1 MPFDPSFDAFYLALD
16 AVARAAAR
24 GIELSPLPRA
34 TCADCPSWIAGE
46 VIQATPKG
54 HYFALCVDEAQIVAV
69 DDYRPSPGTYA
80 DLLQGY
86 GVDMIEAMPVVDRPD
101 LHGRFVRIHYL
112 RKIDMSDDPTSH
124 DYHGVSEH
132 IVAWVRAHVDGVMNV
147 LRGRVDRLEERLG
160 RLEDNGPPQTIGY
173 QPGPGDVGPPP
184 GGGSGAKKV
193 D

>member
-1 MPFDPSFDAFYLALD
+1 MPFDPSFDAFYLSLD
-16 AVARAAAR
+16 AFARAAAR

-34 TCADCPSWIAGE
+34 TCADCPPWVAGE

-54 HYFALCVDEAQIVAV
+54 HYFAFCVDEAQVVAV
-69 DDYRPSPGTYA
+69 DDYRSSPGTYD

-86 GVDMIEAMPVVDRPD
+86 GVDAVEVMPVVQPATAD

-112 RKIDMSDDPTSH
+112 RKIYMSDDPTSH
-124 DYHGVSEH
+124 DYHGVSGH

-147 LRGRVDRLEERLG
+147 LRGRVDRLEERIG
-160 RLEDNGPPQTIGY
+160 RLEGNGPPPVVGY
-173 QPGPGDVGPPP
+173 QPGPGDAGPPL
-184 GGGSGAKKV
+184 GGAKKA